1 MDIQIKFELNEVN
14 AVLKV
19 LAKEPYEFSEPLIS
33 KIKKQATDQI
43 AEANK
48 PKVTKATTE
57 FDPPPADNP
66 T

>member
-1 MDIQIKFELNEVN
+1 MDIQIKFELNEIN

-33 KIKKQATDQI
+33 KIKKQATEQI

-48 PKVTKATTE
+48 PKVPAATTE
-57 FDPPPADNP
+57 FDPPPSNDP